1 MKSAGGGAGS
11 GGGGGEDPAAPGKKK
26 KARQKTPAPPPQE
39 EEAGH
44 ADPEEDRKVEF
55 ERANGPGQG
64 RNAGRHRGDAR
75 LERRPR
81 TLLLVDE
88 RVDVRGRV
96 DGENLPDL

>member
-1 MKSAGGGAGS
+1 LVRR
-11 GGGGGEDPAAPGKKK
+11 EENHEPELN
-26 KARQKTPAPPPQE
+26 QKERDEEPPVPPQE
-39 EEAGH
+39 EEAGD

-64 RNAGRHRGDAR
+64 RDAGRHRGDAR

-88 RVDVRGRV
+88 RLDVRGRV
-96 DGENLPDL
+96 DEENLADL